1 MSLFCKIR
9 NWSLESLDDLFKEIC
24 VLSRRPRIYIMY
36 LYDIFNSKANLV
48 IFISFSV
55 AYTPIGILW

>member
-1 MSLFCKIR
+1 
-9 NWSLESLDDLFKEIC
+9 
-24 VLSRRPRIYIMY
+24 MY

-48 IFISFSV
+48 ILISFSV